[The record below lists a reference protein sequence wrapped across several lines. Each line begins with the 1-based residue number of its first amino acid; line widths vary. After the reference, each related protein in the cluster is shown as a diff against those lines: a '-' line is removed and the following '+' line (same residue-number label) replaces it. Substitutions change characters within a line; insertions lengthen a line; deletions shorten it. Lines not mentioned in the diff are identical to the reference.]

1 MTTIDV
7 ESQLTFLYDTLIDLA
22 TSADRQ
28 AARAA
33 EFDDTMVSS
42 ALFTLA
48 DQLRTMARTIQETPS
63 TSPNFELLDTGRRM
77 IATAMLRFDA
87 KERMASA
94 ADPQSPPISEVSI
107 GQGSGEPKV
116 SRVSSTTTVALHLAA
131 PGGRSCCGV
140 RNPSHVTDGIR
151 YVDCAACIA
160 AAQDRRS

>member
-1 MTTIDV
+1 MTTTDV

-33 EFDDTMVSS
+33 EFDDTMASS

-48 DQLRTMARTIQETPS
+48 DQLRTMAHAVKEIPPTP
-63 TSPNFELLDTGRRM
+63 PAFDLLDIGRQQ

-87 KERMASA
+87 QARKTTSEAEVQAASM
-94 ADPQSPPISEVSI
+94 PET
-107 GQGSGEPKV
+107 
-116 SRVSSTTTVALHLAA
+116 STDATTVAMHLAA
-131 PGGRSCCGV
+131 PGGLTYCGQ

-151 YVDCAACIA
+151 WADCAGCIDA
-160 AAQDRRS
+160 YSAEAGEPQREGERS